1 MSTSFQNLASMS
13 ITDVNGMIN
22 SHLPYCI
29 GGSPEIMKAFIQWL
43 SHESKTSEEDENS
56 SVANDESS
64 TSADDE
70 SGK

>member
-1 MSTSFQNLASMS
+1 
-13 ITDVNGMIN
+13 
-22 SHLPYCI
+22 
-29 GGSPEIMKAFIQWL
+29 MKAFIQWL